1 MANVHKRRLSKGLR
15 PLSEIAEELGISL
28 RCVSYDY
35 RHAMNKL
42 RNVPGAFE
50 LILANIHAIDAS
62 THDPIQCSSVECNR
76 MFCELFADKEDD
88 RGKYERKK
96 A

>member
-1 MANVHKRRLSKGLR
+1 MANAYKRSLSKGLR

-42 RNVPGAFE
+42 RNIPGAFE
-50 LILANIHAIDAS
+50 LILADIHTAEES
-62 THDPIQCSSVECNR
+62 EHDLIQCGSVECNKA
-76 MFCELFADKEDD
+76 FLELFADKEDG